1 VALAIVGGVLAGK
14 PGNGGESWV
23 RASWL
28 LGLARLGL
36 QTHLVEV
43 LDERALGPNGPECSL
58 AGDGPERQLA
68 EDGQERSPAGECQG
82 REFARSA
89 AGAQLAAAVEELSL
103 HGRVSVLDRHG
114 RSLYGRSLEELE
126 EMMGQADV
134 LFDLSGHLGSA
145 PLSTPPRKR
154 VYVDLD
160 PGFTQAW
167 HVDPTLAFT
176 VSGYDRYVTVGVNVG
191 KASWAIPSGGVRWL
205 GTLPPVLLERWASEP
220 LVSEPFRFTTVATW
234 RSPFGP
240 IALGERELGLKH
252 HEFRRLIELPQ
263 CVGEAEF
270 ELALDIDPADA
281 RDLEELR
288 SHGWSVVAS
297 REVAS
302 TPRAFGEYV
311 RGSCAEL
318 SAAQPAYV
326 ETGSGWFSDRTAAY
340 LAAGRPALV
349 QETGAGKRLGAGEGF
364 VTFSSPREAAEGAAR
379 IAADPLAHGEA
390 ARRFAQE
397 HLDSDNVLG
406 RLLEE
411 LDVAC

>member
-1 VALAIVGGVLAGK
+1 VALAIVGGVIAGK

-28 LGLARLGL
+28 LGLRRLGFEV
-36 QTHLVEV
+36 HLVEV
-43 LDERALGPNGPECSL
+43 LDRGRL
-58 AGDGPERQLA
+58 AGEEPEREL
-68 EDGQERSPAGECQG
+68 EP
-82 REFARSA
+82 A

-103 HGRVSVLDRHG
+103 HGQVSVLDEHG
-114 RSLYGRSLEELE
+114 RSLYGRPARELE
-126 EMMGQADV
+126 EMIGEADV
-134 LFDLSGHLGSA
+134 VFDLSGHLGRA
-145 PLSTPPRKR
+145 TLSTPPRLR

-167 HVDPTLAFT
+167 HADPALAFT
-176 VSGYDRYVTVGVNVG
+176 VSGYDRYVTVGANVG
-191 KASWAIPSGGVRWL
+191 TPSCPIPSAGVRWL
-205 GTLPPVLLERWASEP
+205 GTLPPVLLELWASEP
-220 LVSEPFRFTTVATW
+220 LVSDPYRFTTVATW
-234 RSPFGP
+234 RSRFGP

-252 HEFRRLIELPQ
+252 HEFRRLIDLPEK
-263 CVGEAEF
+263 VGDAQF
-270 ELALDIDPADA
+270 ELALDIEPADA
-281 RDLEELR
+281 GDLAELR

-297 REVAS
+297 RQVAS

-326 ETGSGWFSDRTAAY
+326 ETDSGWFSDRTAAY

-349 QETGAGKRLGAGEGF
+349 QETGAGRRLGTGEGF

-390 ARRFAQE
+390 ARCFAQE
-397 HLDSDNVLG
+397 HLDSDIVLG
-406 RLLEE
+406 RLLDE
-411 LDVAC
+411 LEVA